1 MATFEIKEKIRR
13 IIPSATLAINEQSA
27 EMIASG
33 RKVIRFGFGQS
44 PFPVPDIVRESL
56 RAHAHEKAYLPVKG
70 LQGLRTAAAAF
81 LSRTRRLDLQ
91 TEQILIGPGSKE
103 LIYLMQ
109 SCLQGTLY
117 LPTPSWVSYAPQSEI
132 IGNSVCWLHTTEE
145 SGWKVT
151 AETLEEMVTDRGFMI
166 LNYPNNPTGVTY
178 TRDELIA
185 IAEVA
190 RNKKLLVISDEIY
203 AMTHFEGK
211 HVSIASYYPEGTI
224 ISTGLSKW
232 CGAGGWRL
240 GIAAFPNAC
249 AELLKFVAILASETF
264 TSVSAPIQFAAITAY
279 EELDELA
286 QYLERT
292 RTILKVVSAYAHRRL
307 HEIGIACPLPEGG
320 YYLFVDFRNFKD
332 RLGKRGIDTSDAM
345 CKQLLVDEAVALLP
359 ASVFGRPPE
368 ELTARLSF
376 VDFDGLVALEHV
388 NELDLADPE
397 PWIRTFA
404 PNVGL
409 GIERI
414 DSWLKQMES

>member
-1 MATFEIKEKIRR
+1 MALFEIKEKIRR

-70 LQGLRTAAAAF
+70 LQGLRTAAAGF
-81 LSRTRRLDLQ
+81 LSRTRHLDLQ
-91 TEQILIGPGSKE
+91 AEQILIGPGSKE

-132 IGNSVCWLHTTEE
+132 IGNAVCWLHTTEDT
-145 SGWKVT
+145 GWKVT
-151 AETLEEMVTDRGFMI
+151 AEMLEELVTDQGFII
-166 LNYPNNPTGVTY
+166 LNYPNNPNGVTY
-178 TRDELIA
+178 TRDELSA

-279 EELDELA
+279 EELDELT

-292 RTILKVVSAYAHRRL
+292 RTILKVVSAYAHQRL
-307 HEIGIACPLPEGG
+307 HEIGIVCPLPAGG

-332 RLGKRGIDTSDAM
+332 RLHKLGIDTSDAM

-359 ASVFGRPPE
+359 GSVFGRPSE
-368 ELTARLSF
+368 EFSARLSF
-376 VDFDGLVALEHV
+376 VDFDGLIALKHV
-388 NELDLADPE
+388 NELDLEAPE
-397 PWIRTFA
+397 AWINQFA
-404 PNVGL
+404 PNVGR

-414 DSWLKQMES
+414 DRWLKQMES